1 MHDLRHTSAVIAL
14 EAGIPLE
21 AVSEGLGHSGV
32 DITKRIYAP
41 KVAGLGMRYASQL
54 NAFISETEPGEQLPM
69 QEVESA

>member
-1 MHDLRHTSAVIAL
+1 VIAL

-41 KVAGLGMRYASQL
+41 RVAGLGIRYASQL
-54 NAFISETEPGEQLPM
+54 DAFISETDSAARFLGE
-69 QEVESA
+69 EVKSA